1 MQPREADSFAA
12 LRNDSKKSKGNGN
25 GRSGF
30 PEGMTARKARA
41 TATEEADSRGN
52 DSKKS
57 KGNGNG
63 NGRSRFPEGMTARKA
78 RATATEEAD
87 SRRE

>member
-25 GRSGF
+25 G
-30 PEGMTARKARA
+30 
-41 TATEEADSRGN
+41 
-52 DSKKS
+52 
-57 KGNGNG
+57 NG
-63 NGRSRFPEGMTARKA
+63 NGRSRFPEGMAARKA